1 MSGLGGALLG
11 LLVGAAAGVL
21 VGAAAA
27 WAYLRTRSDAAGTER
42 EPATHDRVPHLHE
55 LLLDGAPIA
64 VLALDRSDDLVLVN
78 RRARQLGLL
87 DRRGPVEPLRELV
100 RAGRQSGEVTREISL
115 RSTRLRGSELHARVT
130 VLPLPDRYV
139 ALLVEDVTEAR
150 RVDAVRRDFVANVS
164 HEIKTPVGAL
174 RLLAEAAL
182 ESMDDPE
189 AADQTRHFLE
199 RMSRE
204 SARLGRLVSE
214 LLDLSRLQGAEARP
228 IPTPVRLDDVV
239 SEALD
244 RVRSHAEAKNIGI
257 ARGPAR
263 GAVLPGV
270 EPQLVTA
277 VANLLD
283 NAINYSPDGTRVAVA
298 VRQRDDAWELTVSD
312 QGLGIPEDDLDR
324 IFERFYRVDPARS
337 RATGGTGLGLA
348 IVKHIV
354 RNHGGEV
361 RVWSSLDAGSTFT
374 LLLPTV
380 DPSTDENP
388 ETADVVPRDAAQSDL
403 PTRTDGRRVTPAA
416 PSTPAPPQP
425 DAPTSSTP
433 AGGGR

>member
-1 MSGLGGALLG
+1 MSGLVAALLG
-11 LLVGAAAGVL
+11 MAAGVL
-21 VGAAAA
+21 VGALAATA
-27 WAYLRTRSDAAGTER
+27 VRAYLGRRADAARVER
-42 EPATHDRVPHLHE
+42 EPAPAERVPPLHE

-78 RRARQLGLL
+78 RRARALGLL
-87 DRRGPVEPLRELV
+87 ERRGPVEPLRELV
-100 RAGRQSGEVTREISL
+100 RAGRQSGELTREISL
-115 RSTRLRGSELHARVT
+115 RSTRLRGTELHVRVN
-130 VLPLPDRYV
+130 VIPLPDRHV

-182 ESMDDPE
+182 ESIEDPE
-189 AADQTRHFLE
+189 SAEQTRHFLE
-199 RMSRE
+199 RISRE

-228 IPTPVRLDDVV
+228 VPTPVRLDDVV
-239 SEALD
+239 GEALD
-244 RVRSHAEAKNIGI
+244 RVWSHAEAKNIGVV
-257 ARGPAR
+257 RGPAS
-263 GAVLPGV
+263 GAVIPGV

-298 VRQRDDAWELTVSD
+298 VRRRDEGWELTVSD

-324 IFERFYRVDPARS
+324 VFERFYRVDPARS

-361 RVWSSLDAGSTFT
+361 RVWSSPGAGSTFT
-374 LLLPTV
+374 VLLPTS
-380 DPSTDENP
+380 DPLTDHTP
-388 ETADVVPRDAAQSDL
+388 ESPDETQIDHPA
-403 PTRTDGRRVTPAA
+403 RTERRRVTPSARTA
-416 PSTPAPPQP
+416 PGPSVASPS
-425 DAPTSSTP
+425 DAPGPSAPT
-433 AGGGR
+433 GGGR